1 MGRRTFSREYKQ
13 QTIKQVLEEG
23 RRVTEVADALKVSE
37 QTIYRWLREQD
48 QYGEEA
54 FKGPGNA
61 RIDAEYR
68 IRVLEKQNKQL
79 EQENE
84 ILKKYRAFLKEKQKK
99 K

>member
-1 MGRRTFSREYKQ
+1 MGRRTFSREYKK

-23 RRVTEVADALKVSE
+23 LRVTEVADALRISE

-48 QYGEEA
+48 KYGEEA

-61 RIDAEYR
+61 RIDSEYR
-68 IRVLEKQNKQL
+68 IKVLEKQNQQL

-84 ILKKYRAFLKEKQKK
+84 ILKKYRAFLKGKRKRR
-99 K
+99 